1 MKFIEIKPGKS
12 LNILTG
18 EEWRKC
24 DAVVLVEEGETPSE
38 VYKKAME
45 EIDGW
50 LPSGQSSNT
59 IPVPRDIYFN
69 VTTQK
74 EEK

>member
-12 LNILTG
+12 VNVLTG

-24 DAVVLVEEGETPSE
+24 DAVVLVEENEDPLV
-38 VYKKAME
+38 VYKKAMA
-45 EIDGW
+45 EIDSW
-50 LPSGQSSNT
+50 IPSKT
-59 IPVPRDIYFN
+59 RDIYFN

-74 EEK
+74 EER